1 MKIQVVKDPVHVAEV
16 RSKLK
21 ETQGYCPCVPSY
33 AWNEDTKCICKEF
46 REQKEEGFCHC
57 ERYKKVK
64 KEEA

>member
-33 AWNEDTKCICKEF
+33 AWNKDTKCICKDF
-46 REQKEEGFCHC
+46 KNAPTGATCHC
-57 ERYKKVK
+57 GLYIKV
-64 KEEA
+64 EE

>member
-33 AWNEDTKCICKEF
+33 AWNESTKCICQDFKNAPI
-46 REQKEEGFCHC
+46 GATCHC
-57 ERYKKVK
+57 GLYIKV
-64 KEEA
+64 EE